1 MIRVGLVLLVGL
13 AVALAGYP
21 QYDQSYF
28 PPSPSRHNYG
38 RYSPQRQYDSY
49 DDDDVQ
55 SDIEDRGRE
64 DRFRERG
71 RYNQPRYY
79 DQDRFQMRDYSE
91 GGPSPSPPSPSSPS
105 SGSAPSPAPGS
116 PPSTPDSAQAPPVP
130 PPPPP
135 PGAADEDTRP
145 CAKTSDGCIAAE
157 LHSDLSQLNTDPEQA
172 KLDGQLEDTEAD
184 IVSRK
189 RSIKNEKNWISQVEL
204 ILKNY
209 AGKVEKVKAHMDT
222 EKKALTDL
230 KTKKKKIQNLIK
242 KKQLELEL
250 RTTTEDL
257 NELQNELKQVTDRE
271 SEFNKSKDDLKE
283 KINELETQIS
293 SLKGDE
299 GGNSST
305 GPAAGGD
312 DGGDDTDDAAASSGP
327 AAGASGPKK

>member
-1 MIRVGLVLLVGL
+1 VLVGL
-13 AVALAGYP
+13 AAMALAGYP

-28 PPSPSRHNYG
+28 PPSAPHQNYG

-49 DDDDVQ
+49 DDEDSQ

-79 DQDRFQMRDYSE
+79 DQDRFQMRDYLEDGPAPASS
-91 GGPSPSPPSPSSPS
+91 PSPSPSTP
-105 SGSAPSPAPGS
+105 GSPAPGAS
-116 PPSTPDSAQAPPVP
+116 PATPDSAQAPPVP
-130 PPPPP
+130 PPSPPP
-135 PGAADEDTRP
+135 ATADEDTRP

-184 IVSRK
+184 IISRK
-189 RSIKNEKNWISQVEL
+189 RSIKNEKQWINQVDL

-209 AGKVEKVKAHMDT
+209 AGKIEKVKAHMDT
-222 EKKALTDL
+222 EKKALTEL
-230 KTKKKKIQNLIK
+230 KAKKKKIQNLIK

-250 RTTTEDL
+250 RSTTEDL

-283 KINELETQIS
+283 KN
-293 SLKGDE
+293 
-299 GGNSST
+299 
-305 GPAAGGD
+305 
-312 DGGDDTDDAAASSGP
+312 
-327 AAGASGPKK
+327 